1 MRLRGDNAWY
11 LSGLLVWTGALI
23 TQRYCIKGFVILT
36 AAAVVLFLR
45 PTLAALLRPKASH
58 GS

>member
-11 LSGLLVWTGALI
+11 LAGLLVWIAALI
-23 TQRYCIKGFVILT
+23 TQRYCLKGFVILT
-36 AAAVVLFLR
+36 GLAVLLFLR
-45 PTLAALLRPKASH
+45 PTLAALLRPKATH